1 MDEIEVVNT
10 ENEQRAERKGIA
22 GKSINLLFKPHL
34 PTTTT
39 FLSELNARPVLLND
53 AIHLPSF
60 LVDGDQREDAR
71 IIADQ
76 NRVHVVVVNVPAFAA
91 PDARGGRGGHGRHG
105 LANAKLAA
113 IGL

>member
-60 LVDGDQREDAR
+60 LVDGDQRNDANLVTNQHR
-71 IIADQ
+71 CHIGF
-76 NRVHVVVVNVPAFAA
+76 VHMTTRAVL
-91 PDARGGRGGHGRHG
+91 DAHGGH
-105 LANAKLAA
+105 
-113 IGL
+113 